1 MTLRLALAAI
11 ILVAGAAV
19 AAETPQSLIES
30 YATQAGSTP
39 SVSQGRD
46 LFLGSHTG
54 GRPDTPSCST
64 CHTQD
69 PRATGRTRAGKVI
82 QPMAPSANPARFTDA
97 ANVEKWF
104 GRNCDTVLGRA
115 CTAAEKAD
123 IIAYLASL

>member
-1 MTLRLALAAI
+1 MTPHLALAAL
-11 ILVAGAAV
+11 ILVASAAV

-30 YATQAGSTP
+30 YSRQAGSTP
-39 SVSQGRD
+39 SVAQGRA
-46 LFLGSHTG
+46 LFLGTHAG

-69 PRATGRTRAGKVI
+69 PRATGRTRAGKLI

>member
-1 MTLRLALAAI
+1 MTTRLALAAI

-19 AAETPQSLIES
+19 AAETPQSLLES
-30 YATQAGSTP
+30 YARQAGSTP
-39 SVSQGRD
+39 SVAQGRA
-46 LFLGSHTG
+46 LFLGTHAG

-69 PRATGRTRAGKVI
+69 PRATGRTRAGKLI